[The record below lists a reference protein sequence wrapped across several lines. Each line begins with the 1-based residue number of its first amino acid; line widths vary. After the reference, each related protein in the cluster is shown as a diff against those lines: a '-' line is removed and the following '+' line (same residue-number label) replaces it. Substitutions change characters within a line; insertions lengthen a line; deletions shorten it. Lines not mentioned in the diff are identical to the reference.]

1 VYLALDSQPVGAFR
15 FKQTLRPGAD
25 SLAEKLRGQGV
36 RRIALLTGDTKAQ
49 AEDVACR
56 TGIDEVCAELLPQ
69 DKLSELEKL
78 QGGGAPKQ
86 HAKVVFTGDG
96 VNDTP
101 VLAAAD
107 AGVALGLGTQAAC
120 EAADIIVAG
129 EDIGA
134 LADCRAL
141 CRRVRRVV
149 AANITFSLAVKA
161 AVLIWAILGDAPIA
175 AAVFAD
181 VGVLALTVLN
191 SGRLLSGSK

>member
-1 VYLALDSQPVGAFR
+1 V
-15 FKQTLRPGAD
+15 
-25 SLAEKLRGQGV
+25 AEKLRGQGV
-36 RRIALLTGDTKAQ
+36 KRVALLTGDTRAQ
-49 AEDVACR
+49 ADEVAR
-56 TGIDEVCAELLPQ
+56 LTGIDEVHAELLPE
-69 DKLSELEKL
+69 DKLSLLAALRGENDRVR
-78 QGGGAPKQ
+78 GTCF
-86 HAKVVFTGDG
+86 VGDG

-129 EDIGA
+129 DDLSA

-149 AANITFSLAVKA
+149 TANIVFSLAVKA

-191 SGRLLSGSK
+191 SGRLLRN